1 MCVYDAKFIVID
13 QNCITIIC
21 YFFFCPT
28 GVLMTYLRHTLVL
41 IYWHKLVAH
50 AMDQKDGNSQLSV
63 IDLIP
68 LRPVLTTHHGSQDK
82 RGHVEC
88 IALL

>member
-1 MCVYDAKFIVID
+1 MCAYDAKFISID
-13 QNCITIIC
+13 QSFITIIC
-21 YFFFCPT
+21 GYAT
-28 GVLMTYLRHTLVL
+28 GALMLPYLCHTLVL

-68 LRPVLTTHHGSQDK
+68 LWPVLTTHHGSQDK
-82 RGHVEC
+82 RGNVER